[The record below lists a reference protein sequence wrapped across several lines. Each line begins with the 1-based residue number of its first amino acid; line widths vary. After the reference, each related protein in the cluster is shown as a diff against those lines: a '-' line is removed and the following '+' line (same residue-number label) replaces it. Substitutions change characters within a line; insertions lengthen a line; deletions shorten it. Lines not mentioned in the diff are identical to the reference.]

1 MEACK
6 WYLAFHLRLN
16 PRDVVL
22 KLWITKNSRQSNWL
36 GSVSTPPIMN
46 FRSCFT
52 KWFRRRCATII
63 VSCFIYTFSISFSS
77 IYTLVLEWLLYLVM
91 LTIDELLFHNCL
103 KLHILIW
110 CITLKERH
118 LLLLSLMRYSKM
130 TIELMICNLLWTI
143 IWVTNRARNELTR
156 LRYKWTRK
164 WKGKG
169 VDETL

>member
-1 MEACK
+1 MKSHLHIIFIRLWNDMEACK

-52 KWFRRRCATII
+52 KWFRRYTTII
-63 VSCFIYTFSISFSS
+63 VVGLIYTICIS
-77 IYTLVLEWLLYLVM
+77 LLYTYTRMTALVNS
-91 LTIDELLFHNCL
+91 TIDEISFHNRW

-110 CITLKERH
+110 CITWKERH
-118 LLLLSLMRYSKM
+118 LLLLSLLRYSKM
-130 TIELMICNLLWTI
+130 TTEL
-143 IWVTNRARNELTR
+143 VTFNHLNCSHS
-156 LRYKWTRK
+156 
-164 WKGKG
+164 WK
-169 VDETL
+169 LS